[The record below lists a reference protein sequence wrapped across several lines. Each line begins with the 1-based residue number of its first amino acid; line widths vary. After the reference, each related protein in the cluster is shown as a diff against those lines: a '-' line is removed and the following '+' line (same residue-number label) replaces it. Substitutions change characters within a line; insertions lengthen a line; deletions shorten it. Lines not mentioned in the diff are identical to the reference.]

1 MPGGT
6 VRTEMQFAG
15 LSNAKQSAFSDPD
28 LGAWRWRQDKSNR
41 KLLSISAG
49 MLCKGRNTLTT

>member
-28 LGAWRWRQDKSNR
+28 PGA
-41 KLLSISAG
+41 
-49 MLCKGRNTLTT
+49 